1 MSSCQPSCCL
11 IGQPFILHFIQ
22 DLCMLL
28 SFQASFDNIEQL
40 KLINLRSKTRNTPQR
55 RHKKKIQGLAWVIGV
70 VGGAGCSPN
79 MGALGEHQM
88 GQGSRRRWISV
99 ESHLDQYPSHQN
111 GRWRWNLSTLGFRCH
126 FWILM
131 RPIRDIRGKQIFATI
146 KQTTDNARV
155 DTTCQD
161 AAPARPSLYSVY
173 NSVSCVC
180 HTSTRCVHLC
190 FPVSITRPSRT
201 VTHWGDRSFKFSTAL
216 CAIYID
222 GFKFF
227 FQTRKTTILFL
238 LFLTK

>member
-11 IGQPFILHFIQ
+11 IGQPFILHFIR

-99 ESHLDQYPSHQN
+99 ESRSDQYPSHQ
-111 GRWRWNLSTLGFRCH
+111 
-126 FWILM
+126 
-131 RPIRDIRGKQIFATI
+131 RPPALESLNIGLQVSLLNHDRSNRE
-146 KQTTDNARV
+146 KQTFSAIFSF
-155 DTTCQD
+155 Q
-161 AAPARPSLYSVY
+161 
-173 NSVSCVC
+173 
-180 HTSTRCVHLC
+180 
-190 FPVSITRPSRT
+190 FRT
-201 VTHWGDRSFKFSTAL
+201 LS
-216 CAIYID
+216 
-222 GFKFF
+222 
-227 FQTRKTTILFL
+227 
-238 LFLTK
+238 

>member
-146 KQTTDNARV
+146 KQLA
-155 DTTCQD
+155 
-161 AAPARPSLYSVY
+161 
-173 NSVSCVC
+173 
-180 HTSTRCVHLC
+180 
-190 FPVSITRPSRT
+190 
-201 VTHWGDRSFKFSTAL
+201 THWVHTGRAS
-216 CAIYID
+216 I
-222 GFKFF
+222 
-227 FQTRKTTILFL
+227 
-238 LFLTK
+238 